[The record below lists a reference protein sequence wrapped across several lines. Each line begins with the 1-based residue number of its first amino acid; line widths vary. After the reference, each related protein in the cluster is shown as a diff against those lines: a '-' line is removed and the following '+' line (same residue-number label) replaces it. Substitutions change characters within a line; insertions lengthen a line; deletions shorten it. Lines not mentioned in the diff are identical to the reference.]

1 MELLADGDPGMTDE
15 LPLLQIAALSWSN
28 RLGQPAEPDQDR
40 SKRSASRASR

>member
-28 RLGQPAEPDQDR
+28 RLGQTSERDEHR
-40 SKRSASRASR
+40 SKKSASHAR